1 MLGVQARTHW
11 PIVGQGAKSLQMQ
24 DIFHRLV
31 KDTIAQKNPVKAI
44 SDMRTAIKNTSVVL
58 NIAITQGIILIPS
71 NMIILK
77 EKVAGYNNDL
87 TLATKDMKF
96 SVNENFN
103 YVKPVEQNESDSV
116 KQGKTKSEDVQTNN
130 VPKIDG
136 TTYLLGSAVVLGVL
150 VARYVM

>member
-1 MLGVQARTHW
+1 MLGAQARTHW
-11 PIVGQGAKSLQMQ
+11 PIVGQGAKSLQTQ

-58 NIAITQGIILIPS
+58 NMAITPGIILIPS

-77 EKVAGYNNDL
+77 EKVSGYNNVL

-136 TTYLLGSAVVLGVL
+136 TTYLLGSAAVLGIL